1 MNDSQ
6 ASTSVP
12 ESLAVVIFSAGAWRI
27 GIEARH
33 VRGSRPA
40 ASAPAPAPVAPAAE
54 ALLGIAHAASGALAR
69 HCLSIKHADGD
80 HEIHVAGPLELLELP
95 SATIHPLP
103 RLLAE
108 RAQLRGLRAVALA
121 PEKTGQRITLLVDA
135 AIFSP
140 T

>member
-1 MNDSQ
+1 MNDRE
-6 ASTSVP
+6 ASSSVP
-12 ESLAVVIFSAGAWRI
+12 ESLAVVVFCAGGWRI

-40 ASAPAPAPVAPAAE
+40 ASTPVAPAAE
-54 ALLGIAHAASGALAR
+54 ALLGIADAASGATTR
-69 HCLSIKHADGD
+69 HYLSIKHADGD
-80 HEIHVAGPLELLELP
+80 HEIHVAGPLELLDLP
-95 SATIHPLP
+95 TTSIHPLP

-121 PEKTGQRITLLVDA
+121 PEQTGQRLTLLVDA
-135 AIFSP
+135 AIFPP